1 MMSYPMRPWNPF
13 DLIERMMAQW
23 DQYVFGSPWP
33 VIPSVPQLKVQQ
45 GDQEVSIRVE
55 VPGVS
60 PEDLSVTV
68 DGNLLTVRAVHRS
81 VPADEQGGAEGVATF
96 ERSFTLPSSV
106 DPDKVTAHYRH
117 GVLEIRLPRAEGRRS
132 RQIPIDL
139 G

>member
-1 MMSYPMRPWNPF
+1 MMSYPVRPWNPF

-23 DQYVFGSPWP
+23 DQYFFGSPWP
-33 VIPSVPQLKVQQ
+33 ALPSLPQLKVQQ
-45 GDQEVSIRVE
+45 DDQEVSIRVE

-68 DGNLLTVRAVHRS
+68 DGNLLTIRAVHRG
-81 VPADEQGGAEGVATF
+81 QGEDDVATY
-96 ERSFTLPSSV
+96 ERAFTLPSSV
-106 DPDKVTAHYRH
+106 DPEKVTAHYRH
-117 GVLEIRLPRAEGRRS
+117 GILEVRLPRAEGRRS

>member
-1 MMSYPMRPWNPF
+1 MSYPMRLWNPF

-33 VIPSVPQLKVQQ
+33 ALPSVPQLQVQQ
-45 GDQEVSIRVE
+45 ADQEVCIRVE

-68 DGNLLTVRAVHRS
+68 DGNLLTIKAVHRGQE
-81 VPADEQGGAEGVATF
+81 DESVATC

-106 DPDKVTAHYRH
+106 DPEQVTAHYRH

-132 RQIPIDL
+132 RQVPIDL